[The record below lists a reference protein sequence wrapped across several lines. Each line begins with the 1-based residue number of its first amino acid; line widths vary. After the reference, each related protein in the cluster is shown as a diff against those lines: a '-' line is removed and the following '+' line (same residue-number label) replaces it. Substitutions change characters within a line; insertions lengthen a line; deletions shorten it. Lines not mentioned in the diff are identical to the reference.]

1 MIMPLMLAVV
11 ADRAL
16 NFYHLIFKKS
26 MVILWSFHSRQMNV
40 RLGYDVSG
48 NQIKEATA
56 KNKISNIEYK

>member
-1 MIMPLMLAVV
+1 MIMRLMLVV
-11 ADRAL
+11 VVDKVL